1 MGRTLA
7 TTAGFLLAALLNG
20 CSVSPSLPP
29 EESVREALPDTT
41 EIPESWA
48 GDHYDPGQVD
58 DDWIRAF
65 NDPVLEALVDEA
77 VRNNLNLVAVAAQMD
92 IAAASVVQAGAAL
105 KPSIGLGAAATTT
118 GSSSLDDNLQ
128 SSNVMLAASWELDV
142 WGRIRAGREAADA
155 AYRAT
160 EADFRAAGQSLAA
173 ATAKAWFLA
182 SQIQQQKALAEESIE
197 IFRQT
202 ESLVQRRTDVG
213 RAQPQDLPLAKANV
227 AAAEANLNQVEISR
241 RAILRGLELLLG
253 RYPRGELETAKTFV
267 ALPPPIP
274 VGLPSELLERRPDIV
289 AAERRLA
296 AAFYGVQVAEAA
308 RLPRISLTA
317 AGGGVDSGL
326 ADLVGITSPVAQ
338 LGANM
343 FAPLYNGGALQAGVD
358 IADAQQRATMALYA
372 QKALEAFSEVEG
384 ALTNEPLLKN
394 REERLQS
401 ALEQSEEAYAR
412 TKRQYEVGRVELLAL
427 LQTQASL
434 ISAKSALIAVKNE
447 RLAQRVDLHLA
458 LGGSFQ

>member
-1 MGRTLA
+1 M
-7 TTAGFLLAALLNG
+7 
-20 CSVSPSLPP
+20 
-29 EESVREALPDTT
+29 
-41 EIPESWA
+41 
-48 GDHYDPGQVD
+48 
-58 DDWIRAF
+58 
-65 NDPVLEALVDEA
+65 
-77 VRNNLNLVAVAAQMD
+77 
-92 IAAASVVQAGAAL
+92 
-105 KPSIGLGAAATTT
+105 
-118 GSSSLDDNLQ
+118 
-128 SSNVMLAASWELDV
+128 
-142 WGRIRAGREAADA
+142 
-155 AYRAT
+155 
-160 EADFRAAGQSLAA
+160 
-173 ATAKAWFLA
+173 
-182 SQIQQQKALAEESIE
+182 
-197 IFRQT
+197 
-202 ESLVQRRTDVG
+202 
-213 RAQPQDLPLAKANV
+213 AKANV

-253 RYPRGELETAKTFV
+253 RYPRGELETTKTFV

-274 VGLPSELLERRPDIV
+274 VGLPSALLERRPDII
-289 AAERRLA
+289 AAEQRLA

-317 AGGGVDSGL
+317 AGGVVDSGL

-412 TKRQYEVGRVELLAL
+412 TRRQYEVGRVELLAL